1 MPESNNKMS
10 RRSRHN
16 SLCLE
21 IRSGTEGGH
30 SREYSNNEIRSIDID
45 IQKSTG
51 EEPLKLRGYAI
62 VYNSLSEPLYG
73 DLFRERIN
81 RGAFTKSLLENDQVC
96 LWGHDT
102 RYVLGRKSAGTLIL
116 REDDK
121 GLYFEVSLP
130 NTTWARDLKESVD
143 RGDIKQMSFGFKVV
157 RENWLDDKETLK
169 EYSMP
174 IREINEITLHEIS
187 LVTFPAYTETNVRD
201 QNDDAY
207 IPPSRCLPTA
217 RRASAKPPDKPIPVE
232 NDGFEYKSN
241 EYNQKIKY
249 LKIKNK

>member
-102 RYVLGRKSAGTLIL
+102 RYVLGRKSSGTLIL

-157 RENWLDDKETLK
+157 RDNWLDDKETLK

-174 IREINEITLHEIS
+174 IREVEEITLHEIS

-201 QNDDAY
+201 QNNDAY
-207 IPPSRCLPTA
+207 IP
-217 RRASAKPPDKPIPVE
+217 KPPDKPIPVE

>member
-1 MPESNNKMS
+1 MPVN
-10 RRSRHN
+10 
-16 SLCLE
+16 
-21 IRSGTEGGH
+21 
-30 SREYSNNEIRSIDID
+30 NNEIRSIDID

-102 RYVLGRKSAGTLIL
+102 RYVLGRKSSGTLIL

-157 RENWLDDKETLK
+157 RDNWIDDKETLK
-169 EYSMP
+169 EYGMP
-174 IREINEITLHEIS
+174 IREVEEITLHEIS

-207 IPPSRCLPTA
+207 IP
-217 RRASAKPPDKPIPVE
+217 KPPDKPIPVE

>member
-1 MPESNNKMS
+1 MPASNNEMS

-30 SREYSNNEIRSIDID
+30 SREYSNNEIRSIDIN
-45 IQKSTG
+45 IQKSADTEG
-51 EEPLKLRGYAI
+51 EPLKLRGYAI

-102 RYVLGRKSAGTLIL
+102 RYVLGRKSSGTLIL
-116 REDDK
+116 REDEK

-169 EYSMP
+169 EYGMP
-174 IREINEITLHEIS
+174 IREVEEITLHEIS
-187 LVTFPAYTETNVRD
+187 LVTFPAYPQTNVRHTHSA
-201 QNDDAY
+201 NEDAY
-207 IPPSRCLPTA
+207 IPT
-217 RRASAKPPDKPIPVE
+217 PPKKYVI
-232 NDGFEYKSN
+232 NDYFEDRTK

>member
-1 MPESNNKMS
+1 MPVN
-10 RRSRHN
+10 
-16 SLCLE
+16 
-21 IRSGTEGGH
+21 
-30 SREYSNNEIRSIDID
+30 NNEIRSIDID
-45 IQKSTG
+45 IQKSTE

-62 VYNSLSEPLYG
+62 VCNSLSEPLYG

-81 RGAFTKSLLENDQVC
+81 RGAFTKSLLKDDQVC

-121 GLYFEVSLP
+121 GLYFEVFLP

-157 RENWLDDKETLK
+157 RENWIDNKDTLK
-169 EYSMP
+169 EYGMP
-174 IREINEITLHEIS
+174 IREVEEITLHEIS

-201 QNDDAY
+201 KNEDAY
-207 IPPSRCLPTA
+207 IPT
-217 RRASAKPPDKPIPVE
+217 PPKKSVI
-232 NDGFEYKSN
+232 NDYFDTSVSLWRDRTN
-241 EYNQKIKY
+241 EYEQKIKY

>member
-1 MPESNNKMS
+1 MPASNNEMS

-30 SREYSNNEIRSIDID
+30 SREYSNNEIRSIDIN
-45 IQKSTG
+45 IQKSADTEG
-51 EEPLKLRGYAI
+51 EPLKLRGYAI

-102 RYVLGRKSAGTLIL
+102 RYVLGRKSSGTLIL
-116 REDDK
+116 REDEK
-121 GLYFEVSLP
+121 GLYFEVSMP

-157 RENWLDDKETLK
+157 RDNWIDDKETLK
-169 EYSMP
+169 EYGMP
-174 IREINEITLHEIS
+174 IREVEEITLHEIS
-187 LVTFPAYTETNVRD
+187 LVTFPAYPQTNVRHTHSA
-201 QNDDAY
+201 NEDAY
-207 IPPSRCLPTA
+207 IPT
-217 RRASAKPPDKPIPVE
+217 PPKKYVI
-232 NDGFEYKSN
+232 NDYFEDRTK

>member
-1 MPESNNKMS
+1 MPVN
-10 RRSRHN
+10 
-16 SLCLE
+16 
-21 IRSGTEGGH
+21 
-30 SREYSNNEIRSIDID
+30 NNEIRSIDID
-45 IQKSTG
+45 IQKSTDTEG
-51 EEPLKLRGYAI
+51 EPLKLRGYAI

-157 RENWLDDKETLK
+157 RDNWIDNKDTLK
-169 EYSMP
+169 EYGMP
-174 IREINEITLHEIS
+174 IREVEEITLHEIS
-187 LVTFPAYTETNVRD
+187 LVTFPAYTETNVRHTHSA
-201 QNDDAY
+201 NEDAY
-207 IPPSRCLPTA
+207 IPT
-217 RRASAKPPDKPIPVE
+217 PPQKSVI
-232 NDGFEYKSN
+232 NDYFDTSVRLWRDRTK